1 MIIRARM
8 AERARAREE
17 VQAMIK
23 GLGEVEW
30 ADLLSGE
37 KGDKVKGEKKAKVI
51 DTSEVWGFG

>member
-1 MIIRARM
+1 M

-23 GLGEVEW
+23 GMGEAEW

-37 KGDKVKGEKKAKVI
+37 KGEKVKGEKKAKVGE
-51 DTSEVWGFG
+51 TSAM